1 MVEPSPAH
9 PTIPPAQAQA
19 FRDAVWR
26 YSHWTGE
33 REPEVI
39 LDLKSVLIS
48 AVCRDVLSFNDPL
61 PENVFE
67 KLFFELHMEHSV
79 LKGELDAEPTYGTAA
94 RCFLKLIEHRK
105 TEYQQGQ
112 E

>member
-1 MVEPSPAH
+1 MVEPSHTH
-9 PTIPPAQAQA
+9 PTIPPAYTQA
-19 FRDAVWR
+19 FRDAVWC
-26 YSHWTGE
+26 YSRWRDE

-39 LDLKSVLIS
+39 LDLQPVSIS
-48 AVCRDVLSFNDPL
+48 AVCRDVLPFNDPL
-61 PENVFE
+61 PEDVFE
-67 KLFFELHMEHSV
+67 KLFVESHMEHSV

-105 TEYQQGQ
+105 AEYQQSQ